1 MVLHGEP
8 DILHCKVKWALGN
21 INRNKESGGNGIPA
35 ELFKI
40 LKDAAV
46 QVLLSIGQQI
56 WKIQQWTEF
65 QNFHWT
71 GKGQFSFQS
80 QRKAMLKNIQT
91 ITKLHSFH
99 ILAKSMKS
107 VNHLVVSD
115 SLRPR
120 GL

>member
-1 MVLHGEP
+1 MGPHQEP

-21 INRNKESGGNGIPA
+21 ITRNKASGGNGIPA

-46 QVLLSIGQQI
+46 QVLLLIGQQI
-56 WKIQQWTEF
+56 WKIQQWPLDWKRSVF
-65 QNFHWT
+65 IPIPK
-71 GKGQFSFQS
+71 KGNVKEYSNYHTTALIS
-80 QRKAMLKNIQT
+80 HTSKKYE
-91 ITKLHSFH
+91 
-99 ILAKSMKS
+99 S